1 VASYA
6 VTFDQ
11 HPIQSVNYTVQV
23 LQSNQFFTP
32 DTFTD
37 IRAADTDRQRDVWQ
51 IKETSAKILRRR
63 VEERCN

>member
-1 VASYA
+1 
-6 VTFDQ
+6 
-11 HPIQSVNYTVQV
+11 VNYTVQV

-51 IKETSAKILRRR
+51 IKETSAKILKRR